1 MPGPQ
6 LRGGGVSGTPGR
18 DTCMEPVPRGPGLSL
33 VTQRA
38 AHIYTKA
45 SAMETDKDTAAE
57 LYSPRRHADRD
68 TLHRAYLCQT
78 PANRHG
84 EKTEMQPLHLFA
96 TSSSFLFFF
105 LLEFSAAR

>member
-1 MPGPQ
+1 MYPA
-6 LRGGGVSGTPGR
+6 RSHRTEFVFTYR
-18 DTCMEPVPRGPGLSL
+18 V
-33 VTQRA
+33 

-57 LYSPRRHADRD
+57 LYSPRRHADGD
-68 TLHRAYLCQT
+68 TLYRAYLCRT

-96 TSSSFLFFF
+96 TSSSFFPVRMAPRVQP
-105 LLEFSAAR
+105 SAARQQ